1 MPPWQKFFILRR
13 KNIGKLGLPLL
24 CASTSAQQ
32 KYAPLFEILNTPLH
46 GALPQTTLGSVLIV
60 LPRFRS
66 SYLGFEFG
74 KRKRDDRGTGT
85 VVLSAR
91 QNIVRPPLY

>member
-1 MPPWQKFFILRR
+1 MPPWQKIFILRR

-46 GALPQTTLGSVLIV
+46 GALPQTTLGSV
-60 LPRFRS
+60 
-66 SYLGFEFG
+66 
-74 KRKRDDRGTGT
+74 
-85 VVLSAR
+85 
-91 QNIVRPPLY
+91 